1 MSFSEKYSDVI
12 AEEMKS
18 DIKTILEYVKDIP
31 EMKADIKVMKNRLDS
46 HEVDI
51 DLLKLGI
58 KHHTEEIRHLQK
70 YLPA

>member
-1 MSFSEKYSDVI
+1 MGFKDSYKEILNEDLDSKLDV
-12 AEEMKS
+12 
-18 DIKTILEYVKDIP
+18 ILEYVKDIP
-31 EMKADIKVMKNRLDS
+31 EMKGDIKQMKQQLDR

-58 KHHTEEIRHLQK
+58 KQHNKDIKELQK

>member
-1 MSFSEKYSDVI
+1 MDMSDKYKDVI
-12 AEEMKS
+12 TEELRG
-18 DIKTILEYVKDIP
+18 DIKAILEYVKDIP
-31 EMKADIKVMKNRLDS
+31 EMKDDIKQMKLQLDR

-58 KHHTEEIRHLQK
+58 EHHSKEIKELQK